1 MKISTAFVAALALA
15 ATTTFAAA
23 DSKIK
28 AEVAQPT
35 ITVSSQSLPILGGL
49 GGLGAGAIVAG
60 VVVTAVIVN
69 AVNNSSGSH

>member
-1 MKISTAFVAALALA
+1 MKISTAFVAAMALA
-15 ATTTFAAA
+15 ATTTVAAA

-35 ITVSSQSLPILGGL
+35 ITVSSQNVPFLGGL
-49 GGLGAGAIVAG
+49 GGLGAAAIVG
-60 VVVTAVIVN
+60 GIVVTAVIVN